1 MSIENQVPVIPPE
14 ENIPAET
21 IQKPELDG
29 VFISHLRY
37 QDQTGDSKAC
47 TVTCHYMNTESRE
60 KDYASKAY
68 TLRTGDMD
76 ALMTEVPEV
85 AHAFGVFTTA
95 LTSALPAWIANN
107 QVEEEEEVEEEVE
120 S

>member
-1 MSIENQVPVIPPE
+1 MSIENQVPVIPAE
-14 ENIPAET
+14 ETLPAET
-21 IQKPELDG
+21 IEKPELDG

-37 QDQTGDSKAC
+37 QDQTGDSKSC

-60 KDYASKAY
+60 KDYTAKAY

-76 ALMTEVPEV
+76 TLMTEVPEV
-85 AHAFGVFTTA
+85 ANAFGVFTAA

-107 QVEEEEEVEEEVE
+107 EVEEEEIE